1 MTDPEK
7 LEIIVEMVS
16 TMAPEFKAEVLK
28 HLGLGNTGKYPDGK
42 LDPSDEGELRLMI
55 SHSEDNQIIRL
66 DFGKPTAW
74 IGLPKDHAVQL
85 AVLLLQHAGA
95 KLEAFPRQESLGD
108 A

>member
-1 MTDPEK
+1 VTDTEK
-7 LEIIVEMVS
+7 LETIVQMLS

-28 HLGLGNTGKYPDGK
+28 HLGLADLGGDLK
-42 LDPSDEGELRLMI
+42 LTI

-85 AVLLLQHAGA
+85 AMLLLQHAGA
-95 KLEAFPRQESLGD
+95 KLEAFPRQETLGD